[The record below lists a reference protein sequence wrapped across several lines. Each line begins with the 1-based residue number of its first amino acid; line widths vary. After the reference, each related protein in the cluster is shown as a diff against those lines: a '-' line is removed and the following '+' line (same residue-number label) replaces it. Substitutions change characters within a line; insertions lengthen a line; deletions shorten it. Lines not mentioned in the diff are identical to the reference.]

1 MTSSSFNSRATFAV
15 FWLVIFAG
23 LVKKAFAVR
32 CTSCNDNIG
41 SEHDTAN
48 CPMITTVTENVA
60 ALVAGA
66 TTIVS
71 VAQLLP
77 TKILRALP
85 RAVLDAIKSL
95 CSRPMNAPFNYDGAS
110 VKEIFQAVMA
120 GRASPDEASIHLH
133 MKIMDASATEVNRI
147 AKTMD
152 IIKTMGPSRYEAA
165 CQMQGAHLYVWAV
178 TAKCAHDTDAAV
190 LNAMLDAGSDG
201 ANTAHVLKL
210 ERPRSYH
217 DFVRRLN
224 LWVMLL
230 HATGVE
236 NALTVTAFLD
246 EVVYP
251 ELAKGRDWKVVH
263 ELFVIYLRCVEESTG
278 VSLGSVFTSGGQDT
292 KMKEAEAA
300 AITNFRGGQG
310 DPAGSRAPTGG
321 TAQAWNC
328 AFDSNA
334 TRPCISYNLKRDHP
348 FACIENGRCK
358 FLHKCD
364 RFVRGADGAR
374 TTCGATNHCRVNCTN
389 PAKIEG
395 E

>member
-1 MTSSSFNSRATFAV
+1 MTLSSIDSYASFAV
-15 FWLVIFAG
+15 FWLVVLAS
-23 LVKKAFAVR
+23 LARSCAVR
-32 CTSCNDNIG
+32 CTSCNDNVG
-41 SEHDTAN
+41 AAHDTAD
-48 CPMITTVTENVA
+48 CPMITNVVENVA

-71 VAQLLP
+71 VSQLLP

-95 CSRPMNAPFNYDGAS
+95 CSRPVNTPFSYDGAT
-110 VKEIFQAVMA
+110 VKEIFQAVMS

-133 MKIMDASATEVNRI
+133 MRIMDASATEVNKI
-147 AKTMD
+147 GKTME
-152 IIKTMGPSRYEAA
+152 IIKTLGPSRYEAA

-190 LNAMLDAGSDG
+190 LNAMLDGSAEG
-201 ANTAHVLKL
+201 TNTAHILKL
-210 ERPRSYH
+210 ERPNSYH
-217 DFVRRLN
+217 EFVRRLN

-236 NALTVTAFLD
+236 NALTTTVYLD
-246 EVVYP
+246 DIVYP
-251 ELAKGRDWKVVH
+251 ELARGRNWQAVH
-263 ELFVIYLRCVEESTG
+263 ELFVIYLRCVEESTT
-278 VSLGSVFTSGGQDT
+278 VSLGSVFASGGQDT
-292 KMKEAEAA
+292 KMREAEAA
-300 AITNFRGGQG
+300 VAANFRGVQG
-310 DPAGSRAPTGG
+310 DPAGSRPTGG
-321 TAQAWNC
+321 TAKAWNC
-328 AFDSNA
+328 AFDANG

-358 FLHKCD
+358 FVHKCD
-364 RFVRGADGAR
+364 RFITGPDGRR
-374 TTCGATNHCRVNCTN
+374 TICGSTDHCRVNCTN